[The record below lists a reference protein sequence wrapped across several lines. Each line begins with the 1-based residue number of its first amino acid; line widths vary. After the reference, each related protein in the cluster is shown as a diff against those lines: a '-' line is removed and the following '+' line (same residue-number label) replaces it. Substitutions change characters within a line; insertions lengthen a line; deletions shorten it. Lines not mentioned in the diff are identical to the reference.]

1 MFFMFLKYKNYNRKN
16 YNIKFLII
24 VKDKKNSVGE
34 CCKIKIVKSIKRN
47 SKYEDKIVAGDKL

>member
-1 MFFMFLKYKNYNRKN
+1 MPLLFYILMFFMFIKYKNYNRKN

-34 CCKIKIVKSIKRN
+34 
-47 SKYEDKIVAGDKL
+47 LL